1 MDDLYTT
8 HALFIRCVK
17 PNSTLAPRDFAPSLV
32 LTQLRCSG
40 TVEAVQLMA
49 TGYPTRIPYDALYA
63 RCAPQ
68 CHKMDRLSARPRG
81 HSWPGHTTG
90 SSSDRI
96 WRLGAA
102 RPTAL
107 LPRLTIRATRLT
119 ALSPRCDPPPSFP
132 SSSCRY
138 APQLPQL
145 AVVSIRGRPWPLEPR
160 LFCETLALAL
170 GVEEGAYL
178 LGLTRLFLRPGS
190 GQLFEE
196 LGGSGLAAAVETLMA
211 SGKVQAWARELEA
224 RVILQV
230 RPPLSPTHAHIH
242 AHLPHTRAHPSLPCR
257 TPRSPRLRCRHL

>member
-96 WRLGAA
+96 
-102 RPTAL
+102 
-107 LPRLTIRATRLT
+107 
-119 ALSPRCDPPPSFP
+119 
-132 SSSCRY
+132 
-138 APQLPQL
+138 
-145 AVVSIRGRPWPLEPR
+145 
-160 LFCETLALAL
+160 
-170 GVEEGAYL
+170 
-178 LGLTRLFLRPGS
+178 
-190 GQLFEE
+190 
-196 LGGSGLAAAVETLMA
+196 
-211 SGKVQAWARELEA
+211 
-224 RVILQV
+224 
-230 RPPLSPTHAHIH
+230 
-242 AHLPHTRAHPSLPCR
+242 
-257 TPRSPRLRCRHL
+257 